1 MSELQHANFGW
12 LHAPPFPPACC
23 HCLIL
28 EGNAGLVLI
37 DTGIGTHDI
46 ANPTERVGQ
55 EAIETAGFQ
64 FLPAMTALC
73 QIEQRGFSADD
84 VTDIVLTHCDP
95 DHVGGL
101 TDFPEAFVHLAAEE
115 KQNLDANNSRYQ
127 RAQFANRPKWVT
139 YETND
144 ADWFGLPSRCVDT
157 ALNDDI
163 RLIPLFGHTHG
174 HCGVAIQTECHWFLH
189 VGDAYYLRGELDDP
203 QHPISKLAEIRA
215 DDNARRLES
224 LAKLRTVISQAGEEL
239 SYCGY
244 HDVTELPDSIPGFD
258 QITENA

>member
-1 MSELQHANFGW
+1 MSQLHHANFGW

-23 HCLIL
+23 HCLII

-46 ANPTERVGQ
+46 ANPVERVGA
-55 EAIETAGFQ
+55 EAIEAAGFQ
-64 FLPAMTALC
+64 FLPAMTALH

-101 TDFPEAFVHLAAEE
+101 ADFPEAFVHVAAEE
-115 KQNLDANNSRYQ
+115 KQNLVSDNPRYQ
-127 RAQFANRPKWVT
+127 AAQFAHRPKWVT
-139 YETND
+139 YEAND

-163 RLIPLFGHTHG
+163 RLIPLFGHTLG
-174 HCGVAIQTECHWFLH
+174 HCGVAVQTEGHWCLH

-203 QHPISKLAEIRA
+203 EHPVSELAEFRA
-215 DDNARRLES
+215 DDNALRLES
-224 LAKLRTVISQAGEEL
+224 LETLKALFARTADEL
-239 SYCGY
+239 SYTGY
-244 HDVTELPDSIPGFD
+244 HDVTELPETIPGFD
-258 QITENA
+258 QIANT